1 MRFGLAISVLLLVS
15 APAEAKV
22 FLTQDEA
29 LALAFPGCAIA
40 KQTHYLTAAEQSAAA
55 KLAGDAVETGLV
67 HAYEA
72 TCAGKP
78 AGTAYFDAHKVR
90 TLPETLMIVVDAD
103 AKLRRIEVLAFN
115 EPEDYLARGAWY
127 KQFYGKA
134 LGPEL
139 ELKKDIRSIAGAS
152 LTARATTRAVRRVL
166 ALHHVVRAK
175 RAP

>member
-1 MRFGLAISVLLLVS
+1 MRFGLAISLLLLVS

-40 KQTHYLTAAEQSAAA
+40 RLTHYLTAAEQAAAA
-55 KLAGDAVETGLV
+55 KLAGNEVETALV
-67 HAYEA
+67 HAYDA

-78 AGTAYFDAHKVR
+78 GGTAYFDAHKVR
-90 TLPETLMIVVDAD
+90 TLPETLMVVVEPDG
-103 AKLRRIEVLAFN
+103 KVRRIEVLAFS
-115 EPEDYLARGAWY
+115 EPEDYLARDAWY

-139 ELKKDIRSIAGAS
+139 ELKKDIRGIAGAS
-152 LTARATTRAVRRVL
+152 LTARVTTQAVRRVL
-166 ALHHVVRAK
+166 ALHQVVKAK